1 MTTKKPIDWERIELD
16 YRAGILTLR
25 EMATSG
31 GVTEGAIRKRAKRDD
46 WTRDLAG
53 KIKAKADDLVRR
65 EEVRKEVRKD
75 AILTERVL
83 VDGAAKLIADV
94 RIGHKTHVAR
104 AIRIVNK
111 LFDDLEDLGD
121 EQESILDMIREL
133 NEADSEDG
141 EESSRILELANRIGS
156 LPMRTKTMKDLSDTL
171 KTLITLERD
180 AYDIVT
186 ATKVEMTGANGGAIQ
201 HTEVSTETLKEE
213 LAALGFG
220 RESNQLSRKQHDAN

>member
-1 MTTKKPIDWERIELD
+1 MTEEKKPTDWERIELD

-25 EMATSG
+25 EMAKAG

-65 EEVRKEVRKD
+65 EEVRREVRKD
-75 AILTERVL
+75 TVLTEKVL

-94 RIGHKTHVAR
+94 RMGHKAHAAR

-121 EQESILDMIREL
+121 EQATLLDMIKDL
-133 NEADSEDG
+133 KDADGDDS
-141 EESSRILELANRIGS
+141 EESSKILDLANRIGS
-156 LPMRTKTMKDLSDTL
+156 LPMRTKTAKDLSETL
-171 KTLITLERD
+171 KTLIGLERD

-186 ATKVEMTGANGGAIQ
+186 VAK
-201 HTEVSTETLKEE
+201 TETE
-213 LAALGFG
+213 LRVVDSGKN
-220 RESNQLSRKQHDAN
+220 EW